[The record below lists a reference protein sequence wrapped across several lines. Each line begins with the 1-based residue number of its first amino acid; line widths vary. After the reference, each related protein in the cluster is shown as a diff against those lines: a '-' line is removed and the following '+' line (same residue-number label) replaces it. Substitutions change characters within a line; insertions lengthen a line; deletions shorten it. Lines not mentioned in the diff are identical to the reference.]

1 MNHPAIGQSILFY
14 PPVHGAR
21 FFAILGT
28 RYHFTTGEVDSGFVS
43 EIKQLNSLNEEKL
56 FGLIGMIIDF
66 LADPKVGTQS
76 KMHALSNVIF
86 NNLRSLY
93 VRDCFKSSDFLGA
106 TKSFCAKYKI
116 KVSRMKVQYTPFC
129 EIFDYMSYIA

>member
-1 MNHPAIGQSILFY
+1 MTL
-14 PPVHGAR
+14 V
-21 FFAILGT
+21 FAILGT

-106 TKSFCAKYKI
+106 TKSFCANYKI